1 MNNQEGRDQSGDVT
15 INWVEGDEG
24 GKHNNYLFEPGA
36 NSRPSIAGLARQT
49 QQPTA
54 EPIVCDEG
62 RMRDRMRSKINSKQT
77 KISREKWM
85 GFAIFVACLVW
96 ISFYSSNQY

>member
-1 MNNQEGRDQSGDVT
+1 MNNREGGDQSGDVT
-15 INWVEGDEG
+15 INWVEGDGG
-24 GKHNNYLFEPGA
+24 GKHNNYLFVPGA
-36 NSRPSIAGLARQT
+36 NSRPSIAGLAPQT

-54 EPIVCDEG
+54 EAIVCVEG

-77 KISREKWM
+77 TEKWM
-85 GFAIFVACLVW
+85 GFAKFVACLVC